1 MLFMLLGWVAIVL
14 TAYTIYTT
22 IMSQLY
28 PVKLPPIELPTIEPP
43 ASEPPPIER
52 QPVGPTLPPP
62 NQPRFLFFSAS
73 WCPWSKKAKQQWNA
87 FVTEFDRFPSTY
99 GGKTLTLEIIDGDQQ
114 REMVNAYSINAYPT
128 FKLVTSDGVTE
139 MTGYPSPDAFKTF
152 LIKSLGPEEPA
163 KIE

>member
-1 MLFMLLGWVAIVL
+1 MFLMLLGWVAIVL
-14 TAYTIYTT
+14 TAYTIYMT
-22 IMSQLY
+22 IMYQLY
-28 PVKLPPIELPTIEPP
+28 PVEPP
-43 ASEPPPIER
+43 PVKQPPVQPPPIEP
-52 QPVGPTLPPP
+52 QPVDPQPPRPTLPPS
-62 NQPRFLFFSAS
+62 NSPRFLFFSAS

-99 GGKTLTLEIIDGDQQ
+99 GGKTLTLELIDGDQQ
-114 REMVNAYSINAYPT
+114 REMVNAYGINAYPT

-139 MTGYPSPDAFKTF
+139 MSGYPSPDAFKTF